1 MSAVNLFFVWRRN
14 HCSES
19 GGRGGVQKLARQLN
33 SLSCVQMQ
41 IQCARCIYLIMQSRS
56 GVSKKF
62 SKRFNFAAT
71 MGRWAPLSLCRCSVM
86 MKSAVAPFLPNFR
99 NISPDFLPPR
109 YSSHPAAHFWCHHS
123 LTASQSARQKAEND
137 KRTGVWTFNPPRF
150 PRFPLGG

>member
-1 MSAVNLFFVWRRN
+1 M
-14 HCSES
+14 
-19 GGRGGVQKLARQLN
+19 QKLACQLK
-33 SLSCVQMQ
+33 SLSCVQLQ

-99 NISPDFLPPR
+99 NISPDFLPGRAIQAILLPIFD
-109 YSSHPAAHFWCHHS
+109 PITHS
-123 LTASQSARQKAEND
+123 LPASQRV
-137 KRTGVWTFNPPRF
+137 KRPKMTNAQVWTFNPPRF